1 MVALVKFLKYGG
13 NTVISQWSGKR
24 MRVGNE
30 KKNEGSSLWGDRI
43 EKEGWKEQ
51 PVKRRKLKY
60 VGNN

>member
-43 EKEGWKEQ
+43 EKEG
-51 PVKRRKLKY
+51 
-60 VGNN
+60 